1 MEKLRQD
8 VHYAVRRLIKAPG
21 FTLICVLTLGLGIG
35 ANAAIF
41 SVVHGVLLTPLPYP
55 ESDRL
60 VGMYH
65 VEDGR
70 RTSMSGPNFIDVR
83 DSARTLEN
91 AAAVARSQVIL
102 TGQGDPLRLEA
113 SRVSA
118 SLFNVLRVRP
128 ELGRTFNADEN
139 TPGKTNVIVL
149 SHALWQQRFGS
160 DPSAVGRTIQ
170 IDGTPTEVIGVMPA
184 GFSYPDGRDAWL
196 PIEYG
201 IDFVSRQRG
210 AWYLRVV
217 ARLRPGV
224 TPEQAA
230 AEVQTIGRNL
240 ARRYPD
246 ADGTIGMTTYPLLEA
261 MVGDIRP
268 SMLVLLGA
276 VGFVLLIACANVA
289 NLLLARAASRE
300 PEMAVRSA
308 LGAGRWR
315 LLRQL
320 LTESIML
327 SIAGAG
333 VGLLLAGWGVA
344 FLIDLKPQGI
354 PRLDDVHV
362 DGAVMLFTAGIAVL
376 TGLLFG
382 AVPALHA
389 TRDGVAGSLKEAGR
403 GALGTRAGARARSV
417 LVVAELALAL
427 MLLVGAGLLMRSFMR
442 LQAVDPGFR
451 PDRTLTFEL
460 TFPDGRYSNDNET
473 RIVSFFDELVPRLNA
488 LPGVRSTGAA
498 MELPMSGSDFNI
510 SFQVEGRP
518 PVPPANQPSMEIRVA
533 TPGYFSTL
541 GIPLKR
547 GRLFTEDDRVGSTPV
562 VLLTDSAARQFFPH
576 EDPIGKRIKLGW
588 GKRLHGQ
595 HLVAGGEVVGIVGD
609 VKEAG
614 LAAPNAPQLY
624 LPFRQWPVQSM
635 SVVMRT
641 ATAPASLA
649 DAAAD
654 QVHAVDPAL
663 PVSNVRPLSELVS
676 GSISQPRFYMTLL
689 GVFAA
694 VALVLAAIGIF
705 GVLSYAVAQR
715 TREIGIRMALGAQ
728 ERSVVTMVVRQAMYL
743 VVAGVAIGTVAA
755 LLVSRTLT
763 TMLFAVTATDP
774 ATFAGVAALLTAVA
788 LFASYLPARR
798 ATRVDPI
805 VALRAE

>member
-8 VHYAVRRLIKAPG
+8 IHYAVRRLLKSPG

-55 ESDRL
+55 ESTRL
-60 VGMYH
+60 VGVYHH
-65 VEDGR
+65 VEGKR
-70 RTSMSGPNFIDVR
+70 IVMSGPNFIDVR
-83 DSARTLEN
+83 DNAKTLEN
-91 AAAVARSQVIL
+91 AAASTRARVIL
-102 TGQGDPLRLEA
+102 TGQGDPVRLTGA
-113 SRVSA
+113 RVSA
-118 SLFNVLRVRP
+118 SLFDVLRVRP
-128 ELGRTFNADEN
+128 ELGRTFHADED
-139 TPGKTNVIVL
+139 TPGKTNVVVL

-160 DPSAVGRTIQ
+160 DPSVIGRMIQ

-184 GFSYPDGRDAWL
+184 GFSYPADMQAWFPL
-196 PIEYG
+196 KYDEN
-201 IDFVSRQRG
+201 FVSKQRG
-210 AWYLRVV
+210 AWYLQVI

-224 TPEQAA
+224 TPEQSA
-230 AEVQTIGRNL
+230 AEVEAIGRNL
-240 ARRYPD
+240 ARQYPEV
-246 ADGTIGMTTYPLLEA
+246 DGNVGMTTFPLLEA
-261 MVGDIRP
+261 MVGDVRP
-268 SMLVLLGA
+268 SVLVLLAA

-289 NLLLARAASRE
+289 NLLLARAATRE
-300 PEMAVRSA
+300 SEMAVRAA
-308 LGAGRWR
+308 LGAGRGR

-320 LTESIML
+320 LTESIIL
-327 SIAGAG
+327 SIVGAG
-333 VGLLLAGWGVA
+333 VGLLLAVWGVA
-344 FLIDLKPQGI
+344 FLIELRPQGI
-354 PRLDDVHV
+354 PRLGDVHV
-362 DGAVMLFTAGIAVL
+362 DSAVILFTAGVAIL

-389 TRDGVAGSLKEAGR
+389 TRDSVAGSLKEAGR
-403 GALGTRAGARARSV
+403 GAMGTRAGARVRSV

-427 MLLVGAGLLMRSFMR
+427 MLLVGAGLLLRSFIR

-451 PDRTLTFEL
+451 PDQTLTFEL
-460 TFPDGRYSNDNET
+460 TFPDGRYDDDNET
-473 RIVSFFDELVPRLNA
+473 RIVSFFDQLLPRLKA
-488 LPGVRSTGAA
+488 LPGVRSTGAVMA
-498 MELPMSGSDFNI
+498 LPLSGANFNI
-510 SFQVEGRP
+510 GFEVEGRP
-518 PVPPANQPSMEIRVA
+518 PVAAANQPSMEMRVA
-533 TPGYFSTL
+533 TPGYFSAI

-547 GRLFTEDDRVGSTPV
+547 GRLFTEDDRPGSTPV
-562 VLLTDSAARQFFPH
+562 LLLTESAAREFFPR
-576 EDPIGKRIKLGW
+576 EDPIGKRIKIGW
-588 GKRLHGQ
+588 GKRVHGQ
-595 HLVAGGEVVGIVGD
+595 RMMAGGEVVGIVGD

-614 LAAPNAPQLY
+614 LAEPDAPQLY
-624 LPFRQWPVQSM
+624 LPLRQWPVQSM
-635 SVVMRT
+635 AVVVRT
-641 ATAPASLA
+641 ATQPSSLA

-654 QVHAVDPAL
+654 QVHTVDPAL
-663 PVSNVRPLSELVS
+663 PVSNVRPLSEIIS
-676 GSISQPRFYMTLL
+676 RSISQPRFYMTLL

-715 TREIGIRMALGAQ
+715 TREIGIRMALGAR

-755 LLVSRTLT
+755 LLVSRTLS

-774 ATFAGVAALLTAVA
+774 ATFAGVAALLIAVA